1 MVEKRTFVFVILAMI
16 VWATLASSFAGYYYF
31 QNKNN
36 TEQLDSAQNS
46 LNKVA
51 QGYSEAADKYDSL
64 LSEYVLLD
72 DNYSSFTGSNYAT
85 LLPPLG
91 SLIADFGKNY
101 TDLLA
106 QEDLNNTYNQLLGD
120 YEASLQKGNLTETDF
135 GNLLSE
141 YYNLFNLSA
150 FRELGMLV
158 SAAATLSVNVE
169 INYGNGTV
177 EWHNETKVPAGYTL
191 FELTQEI
198 AVIKYSYYAF
208 MEPGHVVVDSINNKT
223 EYSDATGSYYWFW
236 YYWSGSG
243 KKWVS
248 GPVGCDAWILENGG
262 TYEWNFESWP
272 SS

>member
-1 MVEKRTFVFVILAMI
+1 MI

-31 QNKNN
+31 QNNN
-36 TEQLDSAQNS
+36 NSGQRVNAQNS

-51 QGYSEAADKYDSL
+51 SGYSEAADKYDL
-64 LSEYVLLD
+64 LLNEYALLD
-72 DNYSSFTGSNYAT
+72 DNYSVFTGSNYAT

-91 SLIADFGKNY
+91 SLIVDFSKNY
-101 TDLLA
+101 TDLLG
-106 QEDLNNTYNQLLGD
+106 QEDLNNTYNQLLTD
-120 YEASLQKGNLTETDF
+120 YEAFLQKGNVTQTDF

-150 FRELGMLV
+150 FRELGVLV
-158 SAAATLSVNVE
+158 SVAATLSVDVE

-198 AVIKYSYYAF
+198 AVIKYGYYAF
-208 MEPGHVVVDSINNKT
+208 MEPGHVVVDSINDKIP
-223 EYSDATGSYYWFW
+223 TGSYYWFW
-236 YYWSGSG
+236 YYWSASE
-243 KKWVS
+243 KRWIS

-262 TYEWNFESWP
+262 IYEWSFESWL